1 MEILYSEQ
9 EMDPDKWE
17 NLIDKLYRIKY
28 KDEGYQYIPARDDG
42 DCGIEGYTETG
53 IVYQCY
59 FPVGDYS
66 PKDLYEKLRDK
77 MTKDLEKM
85 ERYSDKLKKLG
96 IVNIREWHFVIPKY
110 EDRKILEHANT
121 KETEYLKLKKEG
133 KLPII
138 DDNFKIYIKLLED
151 FLPEINTL
159 IKTSDD
165 YKFLLPQITQID
177 FSTCDSEKKNNI
189 SRKIKTLR
197 KNIDDEKTTKL
208 INTYIEYYL
217 RGIEV
222 LNEIRQHSPEL
233 YEEVIKIENTYRINM
248 EIKCDS
254 NIDNS
259 MNQKIFSDILEDFE
273 KKLTEQLGSVLSYR
287 DIGELK
293 QEIIGKW
300 LAECPLDFVN

>member
-1 MEILYSEQ
+1 MEVLYSEQ

-17 NLIDKLYRIKY
+17 KLIDKLYRIKY

-66 PKDLYEKLRDK
+66 PKDLHEKLRDK
-77 MTKDLEKM
+77 MTTDLGKIEDNI
-85 ERYSDKLKKLG
+85 EKLKKLG
-96 IVNIREWHFVIPKY
+96 IVNIKEWHFVIPKY
-110 EDRKILEHANT
+110 EDKRILEHADK
-121 KETEYLKLKKEG
+121 KEKEYLKLKVEG
-133 KLPII
+133 KLKII
-138 DDNFKIYIKLLED
+138 DDNFKIYIKLLDD
-151 FLPEINTL
+151 FVPEIHTL
-159 IKTSDD
+159 IKTNND

-177 FSTCDSEKKNNI
+177 FSSCDSEKKNNI
-189 SRKIKTLR
+189 SRKIKTL
-197 KNIDDEKTTKL
+197 KNNIDDKKTKKL

-217 RGIEV
+217 KGIEM

-254 NIDNS
+254 NIENS
-259 MNQKIFSDILEDFE
+259 MNQEIFREVLKDFE
-273 KKLTEQLGSVLSYR
+273 NKLTEQLGDVLSYR

-300 LAECPLDFVN
+300 LADCPLDFIN